1 MIDELVANADG
12 DLWVIL
18 GNVRDDLLEVLN
30 RAMGDYDLVSHVE
43 ISRRTSSAG
52 LTRPAATSASPRESA
67 ACRCGSSAAGSS
79 KARNS
84 AASKA
89 RSRASSWAMALLI
102 SASVFIRPGLT
113 FVFW

>member
-30 RAMGDYDLVSHVE
+30 RALGDYDLVSHVE
-43 ISRRTSSAG
+43 ISCRTSSVG

-79 KARNS
+79 KARKFGCQQS
-84 AASKA
+84 AIADVELGDGSLNLGE
-89 RSRASSWAMALLI
+89 RVHSS
-102 SASVFIRPGLT
+102 
-113 FVFW
+113 